1 MKLNVFMRFRTEL
14 VLSLA
19 LAMGSSFVSCSDELS
34 EGSAQAEKAQ
44 PANVELTLEAGYGL
58 TPEEDL
64 ASVEDPRSFTLQVGR
79 GGRNRPHIL
88 IQENDEIPAHLIFAY
103 TDTDGS
109 GNPIGTPTVIADQPV
124 AVTLKAKQ
132 AKVAGQNDNYWGL
145 EALKQPVNIS
155 QIETLQNKAW
165 FVMGVVGATWNANAK
180 RLEFDPNSVLF
191 DPAVKLEE
199 GMTRKAGVPHTFAWK
214 RIYFQKAGSMM
225 RTSIDGVR
233 FKPRG
238 LFVRMNLQNVTKRG
252 LYVPQRLQF
261 PAGQGYSPK
270 TSLKLTATLEDLK
283 STTEKHVGF
292 NDLSSGQ
299 PLFYEF
305 PRELIDV
312 TYANVDGTPA
322 VTTKIY
328 DYKYYL
334 GTMVMTNPYI
344 KNPQESTPYFW
355 LWLGDVDASKT
366 STYTA
371 SIHGQSLGTLANTH
385 KFTFRNMAIP
395 ADKAGYTVARTGNI
409 TKFRPYLPL
418 EFVARGNLSKVGYG
432 KWNPNPVPYVPEVG
446 PNYSYA
452 GGSVSGLTNGG
463 GTFSYREFFDWDG
476 TYMTPKAQYN
486 MSAYNRFIPG
496 VEDWRS
502 AIPNFRFNDEVGNR
516 TYYDDDYN
524 DGDVEGSRYTEA
536 NSVDWSII
544 GYNRGLQL
552 FGSTS
557 ESGWSTTPMVFPG
570 TRRTEWMTIRD
581 WNNDGSGVD
590 KSPHLTME
598 AMYTRVS
605 SQQIVGVRFIDTSAP
620 NDAERRLRFAAYRM
634 TFANYVK
641 DVANPGGLTVECV
654 YIGNERLD
662 ATKTVAEDENAW
674 AIKILDP
681 MWWEQKE
688 QESEVIRRFFPIVGI
703 YNAGEKTTEGG
714 SGRYFVNN
722 VWGNNGDSWLGLH
735 ISKYGQRVTIGD
747 VGSGNVTGGNNLAM
761 RYFVTEPRRAFEQW
775 GSRN

>member
-1 MKLNVFMRFRTEL
+1 MQMVCRGVLVFTL
-14 VLSLA
+14 GLSVIAGL
-19 LAMGSSFVSCSDELS
+19 SSCSDEF
-34 EGSAQAEKAQ
+34 AQTSPLATEQ
-44 PANVELTLEAGYGL
+44 QQEQANVTLDISAGYGL

-64 ASVEDPRSFTLQVGR
+64 ASVEDPRSFTLQVGKE
-79 GGRNRPHIL
+79 GRNRPHVVIAEGETL
-88 IQENDEIPAHLIFAY
+88 PAHLIFAY
-103 TDTDGS
+103 SDTDNGQPT
-109 GNPIGTPTVIADQPV
+109 GNPVGNPTVIADQPV

-132 AKVAGQNDNYWGL
+132 AKVAGQDDNYWGL
-145 EALKQPVNIS
+145 EALKQPINIS

-165 FVMGVVGATWNANAK
+165 FVMGVVGATWNATDK

-191 DPAVKLEE
+191 DPAVKLEV

-214 RIYFQKAGSMM
+214 RIYFKQSGSMM
-225 RTSIDGVR
+225 STSIDGVR

-238 LFVRMNLQNVTKRG
+238 LFVRMNLQNVTGNG

-292 NDLSSGQ
+292 NDLSNGQ

-305 PRELIDV
+305 PRELMEV
-312 TYANVDGTPA
+312 TYTNVDGTPA
-322 VTTKIY
+322 AKAKIY

-344 KNPQESTPYFW
+344 KDPQESTPYFW

-395 ADKAGYTVARTGNI
+395 TDKAGYTVARTGNI
-409 TKFRPYLPL
+409 KKFRPYLPL
-418 EFVARGNLSKVGYG
+418 EFVARGNLSRVGYG
-432 KWNPNPVPYVPEVG
+432 TWEKKPSPFVPEVG
-446 PNYSYA
+446 PDYSYA
-452 GGSVSGLTNGG
+452 GGTVPGLTNGG
-463 GTFSYREFFDWDG
+463 GTFTYREIFDWDG
-476 TYMTPKAQYN
+476 NNMTPKGLYN
-486 MSAYNRFIPG
+486 MSVYNRFIPG
-496 VEDWRS
+496 VEDWRA
-502 AIPNFRFNDEVGNR
+502 AIPYFRFNNEVGNK

-524 DGDVEGSRYTEA
+524 DGDIEGSRYTEA
-536 NSVDWSII
+536 NSVDWSIF
-544 GYNRGLQL
+544 GYHRGLQL

-557 ESGWSTTPMVFPG
+557 ESGWTTTPMVFPG
-570 TRRTEWMTIRD
+570 TRRTEWLTIRD
-581 WNNDGSGVD
+581 WNNDGNGVD
-590 KSPHLTME
+590 KSPHISME
-598 AMYTRVS
+598 AMYTRVN
-605 SQQIVGVRFIDTSAP
+605 SQQIVGVRFIDNSASD
-620 NDAERRLRFAAYRM
+620 DAKRRLRFAAYRM
-634 TFANYVK
+634 TFANYVENK
-641 DVANPGGLTVECV
+641 ANPGGLTVECV

-688 QESEVIRRFFPIVGI
+688 QEAEVIRRFFPIVGV
-703 YNAGEKTTEGG
+703 YKAGAPGEGG

-747 VGSGNVTGGNNLAM
+747 VTSSNITGGNDLAM
-761 RYFVTEPRRAFEQW
+761 RYFVTEPRKAFELW